1 MASKV
6 PLITLEEHFISQAVV
21 DYYTSQGIETSLPD
35 TMSHIMTSLREVGP
49 KRLKAMDNGRVSL
62 QVISHRPNTIP
73 VPPDVCKAA
82 NDELYQAINAS
93 PSPDRFAAFAMLPM
107 LHPEIAAK
115 ELDRCV
121 SELKFVG
128 SLIDNTANGR
138 FYDDQFFWPI
148 FAAHEKLDVPVY
160 LHAIPQPITESTPS
174 PEFHGNYSANV
185 SNFLA
190 NHGFHWHSEVA
201 LHVMRLFA
209 SKLFDKHR
217 HLKLLLGHMGE
228 TLPFLIDRIHKLVQ
242 RTWPSESKP
251 RRHLLQVWHENIYIT
266 TAGMFSL
273 APMACLIHMCC
284 ADKVLY
290 SVDYPF
296 CAHEDGVKFMH
307 ALHGSGMIN
316 DQDFEAIAYKNAE
329 RLLDVR
335 IPNGND
341 VGLEVDW
348 DESGAE
354 GDRRRMPWLTAIDS
368 SNSVNGDGSAF
379 PHSPLDTV
387 HEER

>member
-1 MASKV
+1 
-6 PLITLEEHFISQAVV
+6 
-21 DYYTSQGIETSLPD
+21 
-35 TMSHIMTSLREVGP
+35 
-49 KRLKAMDNGRVSL
+49 
-62 QVISHRPNTIP
+62 
-73 VPPDVCKAA
+73 
-82 NDELYQAINAS
+82 
-93 PSPDRFAAFAMLPM
+93 
-107 LHPEIAAK
+107 
-115 ELDRCV
+115 
-121 SELKFVG
+121 
-128 SLIDNTANGR
+128 
-138 FYDDQFFWPI
+138 
-148 FAAHEKLDVPVY
+148 
-160 LHAIPQPITESTPS
+160 
-174 PEFHGNYSANV
+174 
-185 SNFLA
+185 
-190 NHGFHWHSEVA
+190 
-201 LHVMRLFA
+201 MRLFA

-242 RTWPSESKP
+242 KTWASESKP

-296 CAHEDGVKFMH
+296 CAHEDGVKFMR
-307 ALHGSGMIN
+307 ALHQSGMIN

-335 IPNGND
+335 IPDGND
-341 VGLEVDW
+341 IGLEVDA
-348 DESGAE
+348 DDGAE
-354 GDRRRMPWLTAIDS
+354 SDRRKMPWLTTVDS
-368 SNSVNGDGSAF
+368 ESSVNGDGSGSVF

>member
-1 MASKV
+1 
-6 PLITLEEHFISQAVV
+6 
-21 DYYTSQGIETSLPD
+21 
-35 TMSHIMTSLREVGP
+35 
-49 KRLKAMDNGRVSL
+49 
-62 QVISHRPNTIP
+62 
-73 VPPDVCKAA
+73 
-82 NDELYQAINAS
+82 
-93 PSPDRFAAFAMLPM
+93 MLPM
-107 LHPEIAAK
+107 LHPEEAAK

-121 SELKFVG
+121 SKLNFVG

-148 FAAHEKLDVPVY
+148 FAAHETLDVPVY
-160 LHAIPQPITESTPS
+160 LHATPQPITENTPS

-201 LHVMRLFA
+201 LHVLRLFA

-217 HLKLLLGHMGE
+217 NLKLLLGHMGE

-242 RTWPSESKP
+242 KTWSSDSKP

-266 TAGMFSL
+266 TAGMFTL

-296 CAHEDGVKFMH
+296 CANEDGAEFML
-307 ALHGSGMIN
+307 ALRESGMIN

-335 IPNGND
+335 VSADNE
-341 VGLEVDW
+341 VGLEVDP
-348 DESGAE
+348 EGAE
-354 GDRRRMPWLTAIDS
+354 AEADRRKMPWLVTTDS
-368 SNSVNGDGSAF
+368 GIGLNGDGSAF
-379 PHSPLDTV
+379 PHSPIDTV